1 MDKITKGEKEGKFLL
16 DCTNKIT
23 SNKKEYI
30 SLFDFHLKN
39 FFSSEIIRKNLENK
53 GFIDSEGYILYD
65 PLYKDAMGNN
75 TKKKKFTE
83 KQMKDKIIS
92 EMKDIKIQTMM
103 NDKNINDINLFTN
116 ENFNMTTEI
125 KIPFVKEKNENFH
138 NKKRK

>member
-75 TKKKKFTE
+75 TKKKK
-83 KQMKDKIIS
+83 
-92 EMKDIKIQTMM
+92 
-103 NDKNINDINLFTN
+103 
-116 ENFNMTTEI
+116 
-125 KIPFVKEKNENFH
+125 
-138 NKKRK
+138 KKMRI